1 MIWLTW
7 RQHRMQALA
16 AAIGL
21 AAAGAFFL
29 ATGLGMTSLFKS
41 SGLAQCLSVLGSDCR
56 DLSSSF
62 QEHYNNLQFVVP
74 LFLAAPLLIG
84 VFWGSPL
91 IAREVEQ
98 GTHRMVWTQ
107 GVTRRRWFATKV
119 GLILPTAAVGAG
131 LFAVLVT
138 WWSSPL
144 VRASE
149 QGRFSPGVFDLR
161 GVVPI
166 GYFVF
171 AVALGIAAGAVIR
184 KTLPAMA
191 VTLGGFVAVRVIVDL
206 FVRPHYMAARTVSYG
221 MFTDSPRAGLGDW
234 LVKSTIVD
242 PGGHLVG
249 NGGGLIINPEFINA
263 HCPGVPS
270 APGGFPGK
278 DAVGA
283 CLSKL
288 GFRVVDVY
296 QPGSRYWL
304 FQGIE
309 LTLFLVLSAALVGLA
324 MWWVRR
330 RVS

>member
-21 AAAGAFFL
+21 AAVGAFFL
-29 ATGLGMTSLFKS
+29 ATGLGMASLFRS
-41 SGLAQCLSVLGSDCR
+41 SGLAKCLSLVGSDCG

-74 LFLAAPLLIG
+74 LFLAIPLLIG

-119 GLILPTAAVGAG
+119 GLILPTAAVGAA

-161 GVVPI
+161 GIVPI

-191 VTLGGFVAVRVIVDL
+191 ATLGGFVAVRVIVDL
-206 FVRPHYMAARTVSYG
+206 FVRPHYMAARTVSYPF
-221 MFTDSPRAGLGDW
+221 FTDSPRAGLGDW
-234 LVKSTIVD
+234 VVKSTIVD
-242 PGGHLVG
+242 PTGQLASH
-249 NGGGLIINPEFINA
+249 GGLVINPELVNRL
-263 HCPGVPS
+263 CPGVTTT
-270 APGGFPGK
+270 PGAFPGK
-278 DAVGA
+278 DAVGE

-288 GFRVVDVY
+288 GVRVVDTY

-309 LTLFLVLSAALVGLA
+309 LTLFLVLSAALIGFA

-330 RVS
+330 RIS